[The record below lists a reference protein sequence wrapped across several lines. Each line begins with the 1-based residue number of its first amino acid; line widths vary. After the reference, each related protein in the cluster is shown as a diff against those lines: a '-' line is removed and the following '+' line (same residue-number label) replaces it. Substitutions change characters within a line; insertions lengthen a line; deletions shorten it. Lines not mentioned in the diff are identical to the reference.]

1 VKPQKPPISDH
12 RLVLADT
19 SLFCRFEET
28 LTWMGLLRLLD
39 HFDKRLRIVT
49 DVNRELSG
57 HERGGFPG
65 LRMMRKAPMKG
76 EFLRG
81 PAEPLP
87 TNLSVKVGQIA
98 PMLPSAEDSGSP
110 KKNFG
115 EVATALLARE
125 IGVVAVI
132 DDTDGRAFAD
142 RQNVVTYTTRE
153 VAAEMAALGVLADD
167 DAARLWAEV
176 FEYKRE
182 RRYFDAAVT
191 EARAKLGR
199 DADAVPS

>member
-1 VKPQKPPISDH
+1 MKREKPPISSH
-12 RLVLADT
+12 SLVLADT
-19 SLFCRFEET
+19 SLFCRIEET

-39 HFDKRLRIVT
+39 HFDERLRIVT

-57 HERGGFPG
+57 HERGDFPG
-65 LRMMRKAPMKG
+65 LRVMRTAPMKG
-76 EFLRG
+76 QFLRG

-87 TNLSVKVGQIA
+87 ADLSVKVGQIA
-98 PMLPSAEDSGSP
+98 PMLPSAEDSDNP

-132 DDTDGRAFAD
+132 DDTDGRAVAH
-142 RQNVVTYTTRE
+142 RRNVMTYTTRE
-153 VAAEMAALGVLADD
+153 VAVEMAALGVLTDD
-167 DAARLWAEV
+167 DAARLWAKV
-176 FEYKRE
+176 FKYERE

-191 EARAKLGR
+191 AARASLGR
-199 DADAVPS
+199 DSDAVPS